1 MFSEN
6 LKILRKQKGL
16 TQEALAIKL
25 HITRQTISKWEKGLS
40 VPDAEQLVHL
50 AEVLEVPITQLLGQ
64 KVADTTNENEVA
76 EYLAQIA
83 EQLAIK
89 NRRTKLIVKIVVGI
103 LVAFVIANLLMVLM
117 SFSSFYEITD
127 SSEESIIVNE
137 AERELS
143 ETLQPSPL
151 QTPVWV
157 RVWVKP
163 I

>member
-6 LKILRKQKGL
+6 LKTLRKQKGL
-16 TQEALAIKL
+16 TQETLAIKL

-40 VPDAEQLVHL
+40 VPDTEQLVRL
-50 AEVLEVPITQLLGQ
+50 AEVLEVPIAQLLGQ

-143 ETLQPSPL
+143 ETLQP
-151 QTPVWV
+151 
-157 RVWVKP
+157 
-163 I
+163 

>member
-6 LKILRKQKGL
+6 LKTLRKQKGL
-16 TQEALAIKL
+16 TQETLAIKL

-40 VPDAEQLVHL
+40 VPDTEQLVRL
-50 AEVLEVPITQLLGQ
+50 ADVLQVPITQLLGQ

-103 LVAFVIANLLMVLM
+103 LVAFVVANLLMVLM

-127 SSEESIIVNE
+127 ISEESIVVNE
-137 AERELS
+137 SERELS
-143 ETLQPSPL
+143 ETLHP
-151 QTPVWV
+151 
-157 RVWVKP
+157 
-163 I
+163 

>member
-16 TQEALAIKL
+16 TQETLAIKL

-40 VPDAEQLVHL
+40 VPDTEQLVRL

-137 AERELS
+137 AERAF
-143 ETLQPSPL
+143 
-151 QTPVWV
+151 
-157 RVWVKP
+157 
-163 I
+163 

>member
-40 VPDAEQLVHL
+40 VPDAEQLVRL

-103 LVAFVIANLLMVLM
+103 LVAFVVANLLMVLM

-143 ETLQPSPL
+143 ETLQP
-151 QTPVWV
+151 
-157 RVWVKP
+157 
-163 I
+163 

>member
-40 VPDAEQLVHL
+40 VPDAEQLVRL
-50 AEVLEVPITQLLGQ
+50 AEVLEVPIAQLLGQ
-64 KVADTTNENEVA
+64 KVADTTNENEVT

-127 SSEESIIVNE
+127 ISEESIVVNE
-137 AERELS
+137 SERELS
-143 ETLQPSPL
+143 ETLHP
-151 QTPVWV
+151 
-157 RVWVKP
+157 
-163 I
+163 

>member
-50 AEVLEVPITQLLGQ
+50 TEVLEVPITQLLGQ

-143 ETLQPSPL
+143 ETLQP
-151 QTPVWV
+151 
-157 RVWVKP
+157 
-163 I
+163 

>member
-6 LKILRKQKGL
+6 LKTLRKQKGL
-16 TQEALAIKL
+16 TQETLAIKL

-40 VPDAEQLVHL
+40 VPDTEQLVRL

-89 NRRTKLIVKIVVGI
+89 NRRTKLVVKIVVGI

-143 ETLQPSPL
+143 ETLQP
-151 QTPVWV
+151 
-157 RVWVKP
+157 
-163 I
+163 

>member
-6 LKILRKQKGL
+6 LKTLRKQKGL
-16 TQEALAIKL
+16 TQETLAIKL

-40 VPDAEQLVHL
+40 VPDTEQLVRL

-89 NRRTKLIVKIVVGI
+89 NRRTKLIVKIVGGI
-103 LVAFVIANLLMVLM
+103 LVAFVVANLLMVLM

-127 SSEESIIVNE
+127 ISEESIVVNE
-137 AERELS
+137 SERELS
-143 ETLQPSPL
+143 ETLRP
-151 QTPVWV
+151 
-157 RVWVKP
+157 
-163 I
+163 

>member
-16 TQEALAIKL
+16 TQETLAIKL

-40 VPDAEQLVHL
+40 VPDTEQLVRL

-103 LVAFVIANLLMVLM
+103 LVAFVVANLLMVLM

-127 SSEESIIVNE
+127 ISEESIVVNE
-137 AERELS
+137 SERELS
-143 ETLQPSPL
+143 ETLHP
-151 QTPVWV
+151 
-157 RVWVKP
+157 
-163 I
+163 

>member
-40 VPDAEQLVHL
+40 VPDTEQLVRL

-143 ETLQPSPL
+143 ETLQP
-151 QTPVWV
+151 
-157 RVWVKP
+157 
-163 I
+163 

>member
-40 VPDAEQLVHL
+40 VPDAEQLVRL

-103 LVAFVIANLLMVLM
+103 LVAFVVANLLMVLM

-127 SSEESIIVNE
+127 ISEESVVVNE
-137 AERELS
+137 SERELS
-143 ETLQPSPL
+143 ETLHP
-151 QTPVWV
+151 
-157 RVWVKP
+157 
-163 I
+163 

>member
-40 VPDAEQLVHL
+40 VPDAEQLVRL

-143 ETLQPSPL
+143 ETLRP
-151 QTPVWV
+151 
-157 RVWVKP
+157 
-163 I
+163 

>member
-6 LKILRKQKGL
+6 LKTLRKQKGL
-16 TQEALAIKL
+16 TQETLAIKL

-40 VPDAEQLVHL
+40 VPDTEQLVRL

-127 SSEESIIVNE
+127 ISEESIVVNE
-137 AERELS
+137 SERELS
-143 ETLQPSPL
+143 ETLRP
-151 QTPVWV
+151 
-157 RVWVKP
+157 
-163 I
+163 

>member
-6 LKILRKQKGL
+6 LKTLRKQKGL
-16 TQEALAIKL
+16 TQETLAIKL
-25 HITRQTISKWEKGLS
+25 HTTRQTISKWEKGLS
-40 VPDAEQLVHL
+40 VPDTEQLVRL

-103 LVAFVIANLLMVLM
+103 LVAFVVANLLMVLM

-127 SSEESIIVNE
+127 ISEESVVVNE
-137 AERELS
+137 SERELS
-143 ETLQPSPL
+143 ETLHP
-151 QTPVWV
+151 
-157 RVWVKP
+157 
-163 I
+163 

>member
-6 LKILRKQKGL
+6 LKTLRKQKGL
-16 TQEALAIKL
+16 TQETLAIKL

-40 VPDAEQLVHL
+40 VPDTEQLVRL

-103 LVAFVIANLLMVLM
+103 LVAFVVANLLMVLM
-117 SFSSFYEITD
+117 RFSSFYEI
-127 SSEESIIVNE
+127 
-137 AERELS
+137 
-143 ETLQPSPL
+143 
-151 QTPVWV
+151 
-157 RVWVKP
+157 
-163 I
+163 

>member
-16 TQEALAIKL
+16 TQETLAIKL

-40 VPDAEQLVHL
+40 VPDTEQLVRL

-143 ETLQPSPL
+143 ETLHP
-151 QTPVWV
+151 
-157 RVWVKP
+157 
-163 I
+163 

>member
-6 LKILRKQKGL
+6 LKTLRKQKGL
-16 TQEALAIKL
+16 TQETLAIKL

-40 VPDAEQLVHL
+40 VPDTEQLVRL

-137 AERELS
+137 AERELP
-143 ETLQPSPL
+143 ETLQP
-151 QTPVWV
+151 
-157 RVWVKP
+157 
-163 I
+163 

>member
-16 TQEALAIKL
+16 TQETLAIKL

-40 VPDAEQLVHL
+40 VPDTEQLVRL

-127 SSEESIIVNE
+127 SSEESVIVNE

-143 ETLQPSPL
+143 ETLQP
-151 QTPVWV
+151 
-157 RVWVKP
+157 
-163 I
+163 

>member
-1 MFSEN
+1 M
-6 LKILRKQKGL
+6 
-16 TQEALAIKL
+16 
-25 HITRQTISKWEKGLS
+25 
-40 VPDAEQLVHL
+40 
-50 AEVLEVPITQLLGQ
+50 
-64 KVADTTNENEVA
+64 
-76 EYLAQIA
+76 AQIA

-143 ETLQPSPL
+143 ETLQP
-151 QTPVWV
+151 
-157 RVWVKP
+157 
-163 I
+163 

>member
-6 LKILRKQKGL
+6 LKTLRKQKGL
-16 TQEALAIKL
+16 TQETLAIKL

-40 VPDAEQLVHL
+40 VPDTEQLVRL

-103 LVAFVIANLLMVLM
+103 LVAFVVANLLMVLM

-127 SSEESIIVNE
+127 ISEESIVVNE
-137 AERELS
+137 SERELS
-143 ETLQPSPL
+143 ETLRP
-151 QTPVWV
+151 
-157 RVWVKP
+157 
-163 I
+163 

>member
-6 LKILRKQKGL
+6 LKTLRKQKGL
-16 TQEALAIKL
+16 TQETLAIKL

-40 VPDAEQLVHL
+40 VPDTEQLVRL

-103 LVAFVIANLLMVLM
+103 LVAFVVANLLMVLM

-127 SSEESIIVNE
+127 ISEESIVVNVSV
-137 AERELS
+137 RELS
-143 ETLQPSPL
+143 ETLRP
-151 QTPVWV
+151 
-157 RVWVKP
+157 
-163 I
+163 

>member
-1 MFSEN
+1 MV
-6 LKILRKQKGL
+6 R
-16 TQEALAIKL
+16 
-25 HITRQTISKWEKGLS
+25 
-40 VPDAEQLVHL
+40 L

-143 ETLQPSPL
+143 ETLQP
-151 QTPVWV
+151 
-157 RVWVKP
+157 
-163 I
+163 

>member
-6 LKILRKQKGL
+6 LKTLRKQKGL
-16 TQEALAIKL
+16 TQETLAIKL

-40 VPDAEQLVHL
+40 VPDTEQLVRL

-103 LVAFVIANLLMVLM
+103 LVAFVVANLLMVLM

-127 SSEESIIVNE
+127 ISEESIVVNE
-137 AERELS
+137 SERELS
-143 ETLQPSPL
+143 ETLHP
-151 QTPVWV
+151 
-157 RVWVKP
+157 
-163 I
+163 

>member
-16 TQEALAIKL
+16 TQETLAIKL

-143 ETLQPSPL
+143 ETLQP
-151 QTPVWV
+151 
-157 RVWVKP
+157 
-163 I
+163 

>member
-6 LKILRKQKGL
+6 LKTLRKQKGL
-16 TQEALAIKL
+16 TQETLAIKL

-40 VPDAEQLVHL
+40 VPDTEQLVRL

-103 LVAFVIANLLMVLM
+103 LVAFVVANLLMVLM

-143 ETLQPSPL
+143 ETLQP
-151 QTPVWV
+151 
-157 RVWVKP
+157 
-163 I
+163 

>member
-143 ETLQPSPL
+143 ETLQP
-151 QTPVWV
+151 
-157 RVWVKP
+157 
-163 I
+163 

>member
-40 VPDAEQLVHL
+40 VPDAEQLVRL

-143 ETLQPSPL
+143 ETLQP
-151 QTPVWV
+151 
-157 RVWVKP
+157 
-163 I
+163 

>member
-6 LKILRKQKGL
+6 LKTLRKQKGL
-16 TQEALAIKL
+16 TQETLAIKL

-40 VPDAEQLVHL
+40 VPDTEQLVRL

-143 ETLQPSPL
+143 ETLQP
-151 QTPVWV
+151 
-157 RVWVKP
+157 
-163 I
+163 

>member
-6 LKILRKQKGL
+6 LKTLRKQKGL
-16 TQEALAIKL
+16 TQETLAIKL

-40 VPDAEQLVHL
+40 VPDTEQLVRL
-50 AEVLEVPITQLLGQ
+50 AEVLEVPIAQLLGQ

-127 SSEESIIVNE
+127 SSEESIVMNE
-137 AERELS
+137 AERAF
-143 ETLQPSPL
+143 
-151 QTPVWV
+151 
-157 RVWVKP
+157 
-163 I
+163 

>member
-6 LKILRKQKGL
+6 LKTLRKQKGL
-16 TQEALAIKL
+16 TQETLAIKL

-40 VPDAEQLVHL
+40 VPDTEQLVRL

-64 KVADTTNENEVA
+64 KVADTTNENEVT

-103 LVAFVIANLLMVLM
+103 LVAFVVANLLMVLM

-127 SSEESIIVNE
+127 ISEESIVVNE
-137 AERELS
+137 SERELS
-143 ETLQPSPL
+143 ETLHP
-151 QTPVWV
+151 
-157 RVWVKP
+157 
-163 I
+163 

>member
-6 LKILRKQKGL
+6 LKTLRKQKGL
-16 TQEALAIKL
+16 TQETLAIKL

-40 VPDAEQLVHL
+40 VPDTEQLVRL

-103 LVAFVIANLLMVLM
+103 LVAFVIVNLLMVLM

-137 AERELS
+137 AERAF
-143 ETLQPSPL
+143 
-151 QTPVWV
+151 
-157 RVWVKP
+157 
-163 I
+163 

>member
-16 TQEALAIKL
+16 TQETLAIKL

-40 VPDAEQLVHL
+40 VPDTEQLVRL

-103 LVAFVIANLLMVLM
+103 LVAFVIVNLLMVLM

-137 AERELS
+137 AERAF
-143 ETLQPSPL
+143 
-151 QTPVWV
+151 
-157 RVWVKP
+157 
-163 I
+163 

>member
-16 TQEALAIKL
+16 TQETLAIKL

-40 VPDAEQLVHL
+40 VPDAEQLVRL

-103 LVAFVIANLLMVLM
+103 LVAFVVANLLMVLM

-143 ETLQPSPL
+143 ETLQP
-151 QTPVWV
+151 
-157 RVWVKP
+157 
-163 I
+163 

>member
-16 TQEALAIKL
+16 TQETLAIKL

-40 VPDAEQLVHL
+40 VPDTEQLVRL

-89 NRRTKLIVKIVVGI
+89 NRRTKLVVKIVVGI

-137 AERELS
+137 AERAF
-143 ETLQPSPL
+143 
-151 QTPVWV
+151 
-157 RVWVKP
+157 
-163 I
+163 